1 MYKRQVYGY
10 VHVYDKLI
18 WDLIQTKEVQ
28 RLRRIKQ
35 LGGTYMVFHTAE
47 HSRFSHSLGVY
58 EMARQMI
65 RALFHREIEL
75 DEEERLLILSAALLH
90 DLGHGPF
97 SHSFESVF
105 EVRHEVFTERIIME
119 NTEVNAVLEN
129 YQPGFAKKVR
139 DVRCV

>member
-1 MYKRQVYGY
+1 MWNVYGFPY
-10 VHVYDKLI
+10 C
-18 WDLIQTKEVQ
+18 
-28 RLRRIKQ
+28 R
-35 LGGTYMVFHTAE
+35 

-97 SHSFESVF
+97 SAFF
-105 EVRHEVFTERIIME
+105 
-119 NTEVNAVLEN
+119 
-129 YQPGFAKKVR
+129 
-139 DVRCV
+139 